1 MLSVLV
7 FIVTAA
13 EWFPPQT
20 PSAAEQHVLKSLSD
34 HVLLWT
40 VKTSAQSIYDKLVM
54 FSKI

>member
-13 EWFPPQT
+13 EWFPPHT
-20 PSAAEQHVLKSLSD
+20 SSAAEHVLKSLSD

-40 VKTSAQSIYDKLVM
+40 IKTSAQSIFDKLVM
-54 FSKI
+54 ISKI